1 MKTAHAANAIL
12 EKSFHHKFK
21 ITHLKLQ
28 KLLYLVDYF
37 YQKLYST
44 PMLPEKPIDMG
55 FGVVYKSLWDELHHF
70 GSLDVDRY
78 LNDGFVVDKRD
89 TRFYDSLRR
98 VWGGYHRY
106 TDLQLVAIVRSLFE
120 NH

>member
-1 MKTAHAANAIL
+1 MKTPHAANALL
-12 EKSFHHKFK
+12 EKSFQDKFK

-37 YQKLYST
+37 YQKLYLT
-44 PMLPEKPIDMG
+44 PMLLERPVDMG
-55 FGVVYKSLWDELHHF
+55 FGVVYKSLWDELHQF

-78 LNDGFVVDKRD
+78 LHDGFVVDKRD

-98 VWGGYHRY
+98 VWGGYHHY
-106 TDLQLVAIVRSLFE
+106 TDLELSAIVRSLCE